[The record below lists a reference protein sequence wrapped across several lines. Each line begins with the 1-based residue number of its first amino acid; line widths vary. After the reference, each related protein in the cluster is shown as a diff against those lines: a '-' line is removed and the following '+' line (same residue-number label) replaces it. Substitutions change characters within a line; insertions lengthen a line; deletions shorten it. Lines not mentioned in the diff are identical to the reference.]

1 MFFLY
6 KGGNLEEKTTQS
18 NEESRLLRKKLKKEK
33 FLENARKAKFFN
45 GRRYLG
51 RTAKGKDIW
60 ITMRFNRL
68 TMQIS
73 LEVNGDIDD
82 LLDPDSI
89 LAPIRI
95 TQRLGNPKPNIDDY
109 IRLNRK
115 NAGGSCSVRTIEYLK
130 KLMTAVDMKSSPSH
144 IDGKCSALLFQYV
157 TGMVF
162 EGDTNDSEGH
172 FRWYDAIEQWGIP
185 SGEYFIV
192 DRY

>member
-1 MFFLY
+1 M
-6 KGGNLEEKTTQS
+6 EEKTTQS

-95 TQRLGNPKPNIDDY
+95 TQRLGNPKPNIDTF
-109 IRLNRK
+109 K
-115 NAGGSCSVRTIEYLK
+115 EFLK
-130 KLMTAVDMKSSPSH
+130 VE
-144 IDGKCSALLFQYV
+144 F
-157 TGMVF
+157 
-162 EGDTNDSEGH
+162 
-172 FRWYDAIEQWGIP
+172 
-185 SGEYFIV
+185 
-192 DRY
+192 